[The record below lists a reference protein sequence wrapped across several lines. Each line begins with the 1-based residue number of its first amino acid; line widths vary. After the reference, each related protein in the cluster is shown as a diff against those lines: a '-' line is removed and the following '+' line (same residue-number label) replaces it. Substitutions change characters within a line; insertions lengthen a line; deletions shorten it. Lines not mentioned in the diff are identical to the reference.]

1 LLKLTNLLLIYI
13 YPRRNNDYVLTNIEI
28 SIYIIIMIFRTITGE
43 LIEINK
49 YDFKDDILYYQ
60 KIMEI
65 KQKFTKLEKTL
76 DHKNSQ
82 HS

>member
-1 LLKLTNLLLIYI
+1 
-13 YPRRNNDYVLTNIEI
+13 
-28 SIYIIIMIFRTITGE
+28 MIFRTINGE

-49 YDFKDDILYYQ
+49 YDFKNDILYYQ
-60 KIMEI
+60 KIMEM

>member
-1 LLKLTNLLLIYI
+1 
-13 YPRRNNDYVLTNIEI
+13 
-28 SIYIIIMIFRTITGE
+28 MIFRTITGE

-49 YDFKDDILYYQ
+49 YDFKNDILYYQ

-65 KQKFTKLEKTL
+65 KQNFTKLEKTL